1 MALTHFS
8 RPATSLTGRCAWRLW
23 LPLLFALSK
32 PGTAAALP
40 VAAPAALSQV
50 VAQVVMGILSY
61 SRWPVPPAPI
71 RLCVLG
77 STQYAEELL
86 ASDAPLP
93 GQDVSTHR
101 IEINADLPS
110 GCDAVY
116 IGALASADRERV
128 LDRVTGRPIVSIIE
142 NDPDCAVGSMFCLN
156 VRPPQVGFRVNLDS
170 IARSGVRIHPS
181 VLQLA
186 RPRPSP

>member
-1 MALTHFS
+1 M
-8 RPATSLTGRCAWRLW
+8 TGRHAWRLW
-23 LPLLFALSK
+23 LPLLLAVTK
-32 PGTAAALP
+32 AG
-40 VAAPAALSQV
+40 AAPSLPPHTAPTALSQV

-61 SRWPVPPAPI
+61 SRWPVPPQTV

-77 STQYAEELL
+77 NTQYADELL
-86 ASDAPLP
+86 AGDAPLP
-93 GQDVSTHR
+93 GLNVITRRVGVS
-101 IEINADLPS
+101 ADELS
-110 GCDAVY
+110 AACDAVY
-116 IGALASADRERV
+116 IGAMAAVDRARV